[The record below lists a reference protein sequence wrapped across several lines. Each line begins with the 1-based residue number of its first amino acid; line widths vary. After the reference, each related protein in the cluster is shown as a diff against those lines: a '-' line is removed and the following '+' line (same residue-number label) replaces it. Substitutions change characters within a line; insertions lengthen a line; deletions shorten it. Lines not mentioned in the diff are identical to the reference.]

1 MAAMDARAHLLASLD
16 RAYDGRSWHGPNL
29 KGSLR
34 GLIPAVA
41 FFRPGPERH
50 SVYDLVLHAA
60 YWKYVVRRRLTGEK
74 RGSFA
79 LAGSNFFLAPPGASA
94 REVAAAKSLLER
106 EHRAL
111 REVVEELPEGA
122 FSARIGRWTAEAVI
136 SGAAAHDLYHAGQI
150 QLLKRL
156 ASPRP
161 QRPAQL
167 RG

>member
-1 MAAMDARAHLLASLD
+1 MDLRAHLLATLD

-34 GLIPAVA
+34 GLTPAVA
-41 FFRPGPERH
+41 FFRPDPERH

-60 YWKYVVRRRLTGEK
+60 YWKYVVRRRLSGEK

-94 REVAAAKSLLER
+94 REIAAAKSLLER

-111 REVVEELPEGA
+111 GEVVEELPEEA
-122 FSARIGRWTAEAVI
+122 FRARIGRWTAEAVI
-136 SGAAAHDLYHAGQI
+136 SGVAAHDLYHAGQI

-156 ASPRP
+156 FAERRARRATLSS
-161 QRPAQL
+161 
-167 RG
+167 